1 VGISQLRE
9 RSDISF
15 HFAARTALDAS
26 LKATSCIALEMPME
40 FWASDMGR
48 PWRFSHAA
56 PATRA
61 AGLKRRRGPVR
72 RKFASVTSHNRGP
85 GLDPEILRSCRV
97 GNELACSCRYTAKT
111 RRNLHAKDLP
121 DAP

>member
-72 RKFASVTSHNRGP
+72 RNVPLSRAIIGDLVWIQKFF
-85 GLDPEILRSCRV
+85 DRV
-97 GNELACSCRYTAKT
+97 E
-111 RRNLHAKDLP
+111 
-121 DAP
+121 